1 MSPDSDKDLVK
12 IEQYIPYVAGVGFVG
27 LLTSLYL
34 LSDFSEPL
42 LNLAGEYIKH
52 FSS

>member
-1 MSPDSDKDLVK
+1 MSDSSKDLVK
-12 IEQYIPYVAGVGFVG
+12 VEQYIPYVAGAGLIG

-34 LSDFSEPL
+34 ISDFSEPL
-42 LNLAGEYIKH
+42 LNLVGEYIKH